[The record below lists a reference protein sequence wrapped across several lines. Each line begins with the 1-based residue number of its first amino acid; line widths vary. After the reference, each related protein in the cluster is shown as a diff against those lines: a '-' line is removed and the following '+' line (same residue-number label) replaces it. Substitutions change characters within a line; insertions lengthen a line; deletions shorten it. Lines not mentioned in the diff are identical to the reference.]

1 MNYLIKHHNLVIFF
15 ICLGLLIGA
24 FIFDALGVYPC
35 PMCIVQRWCFAFAGL
50 FALASSISKNEHL
63 NTVLII
69 GLYTFLIFG
78 IVFSSR
84 QIFVQNLPIDEL
96 MSIGSCGMPFS
107 TMVEYQGL
115 LNALKMA
122 YQGGPSCAED
132 GWRFI
137 FNFAEW
143 ALIAFLAMV
152 FLKTIGALCQR

>member
-1 MNYLIKHHNLVIFF
+1 MS
-15 ICLGLLIGA
+15 LLIGA
-24 FIFDALGVYPC
+24 LIFDALGVYPC

-50 FALASSISKNEHL
+50 FALGLSISKNKHL
-63 NTVLII
+63 NIFMMV
-69 GLYTFLIFG
+69 GLYAFLVFG

-96 MSIGSCGMPFS
+96 MFIGGCGMPFS

-115 LNALKMA
+115 FNALKMA